1 MGMSV
6 RQNPVMEAVAV
17 TPSDTTVLAKPSHWI
32 MVTVAG
38 NVAVTLLNGA
48 VITFP
53 GLQPGN
59 FYAIQAS
66 KIMSTG
72 TTATG
77 IIACN

>member
-1 MGMSV
+1 MSV
-6 RQNPVMEAVAV
+6 RQNPIIEAVSV

-32 MVTVAG
+32 MVTAAG
-38 NVAVTLLNGA
+38 NVAVTLLNGNT
-48 VITFP
+48 ITFP

-66 KIMSTG
+66 KIMATG